1 MKKIDTICLVDDD
14 NFFLF
19 LTQKVIEGANL
30 VNQVKLFPNGH
41 EAIEFLKSAQVN
53 KEELPEVILL
63 DLNMPVLDGWG
74 FLEEYLLIQPDLG
87 KKITIYIVS
96 SSIDPADFERARSIS
111 AVTDFIVKPVSKE
124 KLLEVLRN
132 M

>member
-1 MKKIDTICLVDDD
+1 MKKIDTLCLVDDD

-30 VNQVKLFPNGH
+30 VNQIKLFPNGY
-41 EAIEFLKSAQVN
+41 EAIKFLKSAQEN
-53 KEELPEVILL
+53 QEELPEVILL

-74 FLEEYLLIQPDLG
+74 FLEEYLLLQPNLE

-96 SSIDPADFERARSIS
+96 SSIDPFDFERARSIS
-111 AVTDFIVKPVSKE
+111 AVSDFIVKPVSKE
-124 KLLEVLRN
+124 KLLEALQN
-132 M
+132 L